1 MNELVRRVE
10 DSKIIAIVRGIAQE
24 KMGPLF
30 NAFVNG
36 GIEFAEVT
44 MNTEGALESI
54 EKMNQLFGSQIVI
67 GAGTVLDKEMAE
79 KAVAAGARFLV
90 SPNLDA
96 EVIKTALDNDVLPIP
111 GVMTPTE
118 IAQAL
123 KYGAPIVKLF
133 PASSL
138 GAGYVKELKGPFSNL
153 KLIAVGGIC
162 KENIKDFIKSGAIGV
177 GIGGSLVDKNAI
189 ERGDYTR
196 IADYAKQLRASM
208 D

>member
-1 MNELVRRVE
+1 MQELIKRVE
-10 DSKIIAIVRGIAQE
+10 ASKIIAIVRGIAQE
-24 KMGPLF
+24 NMEPLF
-30 NAFVNG
+30 NAFLNG

-54 EKMNQLFGSQIVI
+54 RRMNKLFGSRIVI

-79 KAVAAGARFLV
+79 KAIAAGARFLV

-96 EVIKTALDNDVLPIP
+96 EVIEVALANNVLPMP

-123 KYGAPIVKLF
+123 RYGAPIVKLF
-133 PASSL
+133 PSSSL
-138 GAGYVKELKGPFSNL
+138 GASYVKELKGPFGKM
-153 KLIAVGGIC
+153 KLIAVGGIN
-162 KENIKDFIKSGAIGV
+162 KDNIKDFIRAGAVGV

-189 ERGDYTR
+189 DQG
-196 IADYAKQLRASM
+196 DYAKIEEYAKLLKELIY
-208 D
+208 